1 MIDRRLTIFSIS
13 ILTLVLLIATEY
25 SNSANEI
32 ESTNTSSIDSL
43 KIDYDK
49 WHNLPPAEISYDKEL
64 FQAEDKISSKSVVRA
79 VAIDSSKDDIKE
91 DKLVSTDNVLLVGL
105 RTDNSSDNNGKLIV
119 NSEYKLIKNI
129 KGEKLTV
136 EYGSVD
142 HLMLKTILTK
152 K

>member
-49 WHNLPPAEISYDKEL
+49 WRNLPPAEISYDKEL

-79 VAIDSSKDDIKE
+79 VAIDNSKE
-91 DKLVSTDNVLLVGL
+91 YLLI
-105 RTDNSSDNNGKLIV
+105 TC
-119 NSEYKLIKNI
+119 Y
-129 KGEKLTV
+129 
-136 EYGSVD
+136 
-142 HLMLKTILTK
+142 
-152 K
+152 